1 MMRAYILFAVILTSC
16 AKKDTSA
23 QPDAS
28 AYRTKRTV
36 TYNNIR
42 VDVIIDKPA
51 LTDVDVLIT
60 YHGTVQSDDNIL
72 AAAENTLDRF
82 KYILNRKDMMIV
94 SVAHPQLNILF
105 GDNIAQAEA
114 ALLWVRHRANQE
126 LGLTVK
132 KIFLAG
138 HSQGG
143 YLVTRLNTMHQTDGV
158 IANAPGPLNLVFRC
172 QLEENGQ
179 APTSYVCDK
188 LRNAY
193 GTTASNPDAYHQR
206 SLLNFTNGFKSDIL
220 FVQGLND
227 MPIQMYSWPTFKQA
241 VSNCT
246 DCKNRQFVEINGAG
260 HGAVFESQSAM
271 IEFNRFIE
279 R

>member
-1 MMRAYILFAVILTSC
+1 MMRSSIWFVLLLASC
-16 AKKDTSA
+16 AKKDTSVPPNA
-23 QPDAS
+23 QAL
-28 AYRTKRTV
+28 RTKRTV
-36 TYNNIR
+36 TYNDVK

-51 LTDVDVLIT
+51 LNDVDVLIT

-72 AAAENTLDRF
+72 AAAENTLDQF
-82 KYILNRKDMMIV
+82 KNVLNRKDMMIV

-105 GDNIAQAEA
+105 GDNIKQAEA
-114 ALLWVRHRANQE
+114 AFLWVKNLANRE

-158 IANAPGPLNLVFRC
+158 IANAPGPLNLVYRC

-179 APTSYVCDK
+179 APASYVCDR
-188 LRNAY
+188 LRNTY
-193 GTTASNPDAYHQR
+193 GTTASNPDAYNQR
-206 SLLNFTNGFKSDIL
+206 SLLNFTKGFKSDIL

-227 MPIQMYSWPTFKQA
+227 SPIQLHNWPTFRQD
-241 VSNCT
+241 VSSCA
-246 DCKNRQFVEINGAG
+246 DCKSRQFVEITGAG
-260 HGAVFESQSAM
+260 HGALFESPTAKT
-271 IEFNRFIE
+271 EFNRFIN